1 MYILLFVVCIDK
13 DSTFIVHLYISEQT
27 SYISTVENS
36 DLLSVDASITGGIP
50 FLFPGVEASV
60 TGEFEM
66 KDRDTVSILKSQG

>member
-1 MYILLFVVCIDK
+1 MELDNIFHNNTDIHSD
-13 DSTFIVHLYISEQT
+13 ISDQK
-27 SYISTVENS
+27 SYISTVENT

-66 KDRDTVSILKSQG
+66 EDKDTVSILTLNWVQ

>member
-1 MYILLFVVCIDK
+1 M
-13 DSTFIVHLYISEQT
+13 
-27 SYISTVENS
+27 ENT

-66 KDRDTVSILKSQG
+66 KDRDTVSI